1 MAQIKEPQYLAAA
14 IWEHVVQNPEDLPV
28 LAQAESDILE
38 GTMTLAQAQAHEFS
52 DILVEE

>member
-14 IWEHVVQNPEDLPV
+14 IWEHVVQNPEDLPA

-38 GTMTLAQAQAHEFS
+38 GTMTLAEAQAHEFS